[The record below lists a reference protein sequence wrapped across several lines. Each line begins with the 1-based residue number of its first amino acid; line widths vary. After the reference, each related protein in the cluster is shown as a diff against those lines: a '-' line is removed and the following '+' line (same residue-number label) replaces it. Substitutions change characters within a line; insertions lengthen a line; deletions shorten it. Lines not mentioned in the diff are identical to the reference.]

1 MKLLDRKLVFK
12 GHRVEVYE
20 DEIKADDGR
29 VFHYDYVHNRNGAGI
44 LLVDD
49 SEDEEKL
56 IFVKQYRNTVGK
68 DDIEIPAGCQN
79 FPEEDFLVC
88 ALREA
93 EEETGYIPAKVYYLT
108 KIIAAVGIFD
118 EMTAIYIGTGL
129 EEGCIKRD
137 EDEFIDIV
145 KMTLDEA
152 VEAVYEGR
160 IIDSKTIIAILAY
173 KDLKNSER
181 FEKGMMLRKC

>member
-1 MKLLDRKLVFK
+1 MELLNRKLVFK

-20 DEIKADDGR
+20 DELKVDDGR
-29 VFHYDYVHNRNGAGI
+29 ICHYDYVHNRNGAGM

-49 SEDEEKL
+49 SGEEDKL
-56 IFVKQYRNTVGK
+56 IFVKQFRNTLGK

-93 EEETGYIPAKVYYLT
+93 EEETGLIPEKTYYLT

-129 EEGCIKRD
+129 KKGRVQRD
-137 EDEFIDIV
+137 EDEYIDVIT
-145 KMTLDEA
+145 MTLDEA
-152 VEAVYEGR
+152 VEAIYGGR

-173 KDLKNSER
+173 KDMKTGGRL
-181 FEKGMMLRKC
+181 